1 MARPRAE
8 DYDDKRKAILK
19 TSAELF
25 AEHGFDRA
33 SMNQIALGCGVS
45 KALLYHYYA
54 NKDAL
59 LFDII
64 RDHLDELIA
73 AVEEGATPDMT
84 GEEMLHGYVLALL
97 DAYRDANAE
106 HKIQI
111 NEMKRLPAEQQEELK
126 ARERRLV
133 QLFAGALS
141 QAVPQLAEPGSTLLK
156 PVTMS
161 LFGMVNWH
169 YLWFREGGVVSRADY
184 ARIATRLILDG
195 ARSLAG

>member
-1 MARPRAE
+1 MARPRAD

-25 AEHGFDRA
+25 AEHGYDRA
-33 SMNQIALGCGVS
+33 SMNQIAKGCGVS
-45 KALLYHYYA
+45 KALVYHYYD

-73 AVEEGATPDMT
+73 AVEEAAPETAS
-84 GEEMLHGYVLALL
+84 GEARLLGYVGALL

-111 NEMKRLPAEQQEELK
+111 NEMKRLPPEQQEDLK
-126 ARERRLV
+126 ERERALV
-133 QLFAGALS
+133 KLFASALT
-141 QAVPQLAEPGSTLLK
+141 QAVPELGNGSHLLK

-169 YLWFREGGVVSRADY
+169 YLWFRDGGPVSREDY
-184 ARIATRLILDG
+184 AEIATRLILDG
-195 ARSLAG
+195 ARSLAT

>member
-1 MARPRAE
+1 MARPRAD

-25 AEHGFDRA
+25 AEHGYDRA
-33 SMNQIALGCGVS
+33 SMNQIARGCGVS
-45 KALLYHYYA
+45 KALVYHYYA

-73 AVEEGATPDMT
+73 AVQDAAPATAS
-84 GEEMLHGYVLALL
+84 GETRLQAYVGALL

-111 NEMKRLPAEQQEELK
+111 NEMKRLPPEQQEELK
-126 ARERRLV
+126 ERERALV
-133 QLFAGALS
+133 KLFAGALT
-141 QAVPQLAEPGSTLLK
+141 QAVPELGNGSHLLK

-169 YLWFREGGVVSRADY
+169 YLWFRDGGPVSREDY
-184 ARIATRLILDG
+184 AEIATRLILDG
-195 ARSLAG
+195 ARSLAA

>member
-8 DYDDKRKAILK
+8 DYDEKRKAILK

-25 AEHGFDRA
+25 SEHGFDRA
-33 SMNQIALGCGVS
+33 SMSQIAQGCGVS

-54 NKDAL
+54 NKDQL

-73 AVEEGATPDMT
+73 GVEAAHDPSRAAEQR
-84 GEEMLHGYVLALL
+84 LRNYVGALL
-97 DAYRDANAE
+97 EAYRDANAE

-111 NEMKRLPAEQQEELK
+111 NDMKRLAPDQQEELK
-126 ARERRLV
+126 EKERHLVRLFSEAIV
-133 QLFAGALS
+133 EAIPELGD
-141 QAVPQLAEPGSTLLK
+141 GSKLLK

-169 YLWFREGGVVSRADY
+169 YLWFRPHGPVSREDY
-184 ARIATRLILDG
+184 ADIATAILLNG
-195 ARSLAG
+195 ARSLTS

>member
-1 MARPRAE
+1 MARPRAD

-19 TSAELF
+19 RSAALF

-33 SMNQIALGCGVS
+33 SMNQIALACGVS
-45 KALLYHYYA
+45 KALVYHYYA

-64 RDHLDELIA
+64 RDHLDDLIA
-73 AVEEGATPDMT
+73 SVEDAAPAGSEGEAR
-84 GEEMLHGYVLALL
+84 LLAYVGALL

-111 NEMKRLPAEQQEELK
+111 NEMKRLPEPQQEELK
-126 ARERRLV
+126 ARERVLV
-133 QLFAGALS
+133 RQFAGALCE
-141 QAVPQLAEPGSTLLK
+141 AVPALGGGSPLLM

-161 LFGMVNWH
+161 LFGMINWH
-169 YLWFREGGVVSRADY
+169 YLWFREGGAVSREDY
-184 ARIATRLILDG
+184 AAIATRLILDG
-195 ARSLAG
+195 ARSLSR